1 MVFDCYHFCRFSQ
14 SQFNFWICHSKFQA
28 RESGRN
34 VKFVYKTASKAV
46 KTKIKNARSSNTQG
60 NVMTTS
66 GIEIGMSLDRSS
78 PDLLRRRHSQDSNNN
93 SSGTSSPSH
102 SFSSSDMNILQ
113 ELEQEGLFDK
123 PEINRSVS
131 KKFYLFSIFF
141 WFAFIYDFP
150 KFLFLIIFFFVL

>member
-1 MVFDCYHFCRFSQ
+1 MVFDRYHFCRFGQ
-14 SQFNFWICHSKFQA
+14 SQFNFLIHHFKFQA

-78 PDLLRRRHSQDSNNN
+78 PDLVRRRHSQDSNNN

-131 KKFYLFSIFF
+131 LY
-141 WFAFIYDFP
+141 FIYFQ
-150 KFLFLIIFFFVL
+150 FFFLSLLFMIFLNFYFLLFFFIVF